1 MKFIFVITVIMIIF
15 YTRGDSGTIGSSNLS
30 TVTNMNIDE
39 VDSFIDFCIF
49 NNVCKLKL
57 FKYCIVFFVF
67 QASIV
72 FKVTDGPFYGHLFV
86 EDEVGLA
93 IASNV

>member
-1 MKFIFVITVIMIIF
+1 MKFILLITVIMIIF

-39 VDSFIDFCIF
+39 VDFLSTFVFSTM
-49 NNVCKLKL
+49 CKLKL